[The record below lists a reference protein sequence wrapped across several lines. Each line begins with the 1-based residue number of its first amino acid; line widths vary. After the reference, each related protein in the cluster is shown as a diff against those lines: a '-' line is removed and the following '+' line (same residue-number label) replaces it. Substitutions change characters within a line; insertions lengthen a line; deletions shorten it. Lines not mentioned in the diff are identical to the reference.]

1 MIVRPSVSKIEKAKS
16 RKLCSEI
23 ASCAAFLS
31 VMEPDSS
38 ASSALTVVRKESA
51 SSDSVLSVR
60 CIAFW
65 RRITYV
71 AMASTMSTHVRAA
84 VYHSVRRTRTELS
97 IAAIPGTAGFARS
110 GLVAAEEHVSRAA
123 PCMKQRLRRT
133 RVDFS
138 ANPVHVHLNKIGE
151 RVESFIPNMFRDF
164 CPAHHAAGVAR
175 KEFDQSILFCRKRY
189 RPAPPRNILPNRIHN
204 QVRDND

>member
-38 ASSALTVVRKESA
+38 ASSAFTVVRKDSA

-60 CIAFW
+60 RIAFW

-71 AMASTMSTHVRAA
+71 AMASTMSTHV
-84 VYHSVRRTRTELS
+84 S
-97 IAAIPGTAGFARS
+97 
-110 GLVAAEEHVSRAA
+110 
-123 PCMKQRLRRT
+123 
-133 RVDFS
+133 
-138 ANPVHVHLNKIGE
+138 
-151 RVESFIPNMFRDF
+151 
-164 CPAHHAAGVAR
+164 AAGVTR
-175 KEFDQSILFCRKRY
+175 KKFDQSILFCCKRY
-189 RPAPPRNILPNRIHN
+189 RPAPPRNILSNRIHY
-204 QVRDND
+204 QVCHDDFCRL

>member
-38 ASSALTVVRKESA
+38 ASSAFTVVRKDSA

-60 CIAFW
+60 RIAFW

-71 AMASTMSTHVRAA
+71 AMASTMSTHVSAA

-97 IAAIPGTAGFARS
+97 IAAIPGTVGFASS
-110 GLVAAEEHVSRAA
+110 GLGATAEHVSRTA
-123 PCMKQRLRRT
+123 PRLKQRLRGT

-138 ANPVHVHLNKIGE
+138 ANPIHIHLYKI
-151 RVESFIPNMFRDF
+151 
-164 CPAHHAAGVAR
+164 
-175 KEFDQSILFCRKRY
+175 
-189 RPAPPRNILPNRIHN
+189 
-204 QVRDND
+204 